1 MNKAQV
7 LAKACQVL
15 RSRVRYKT
23 ARLGT
28 IDKDIT
34 PEIREQTKLFVE
46 SWVVPIIDMIE
57 RGDTRALRE
66 FCACCPGDE
75 MEGTHE

>member
-28 IDKDIT
+28 MEADLT
-34 PEIREQTKLFVE
+34 PEIREQTKLYVE
-46 SWVVPIIDMIE
+46 TWIVPIIDMIE
-57 RGDTRALRE
+57 RGDTRALGE
-66 FCACCPGDE
+66 FCFGDQGDE
-75 MEGTHE
+75 MESPK